1 MNGYYSD
8 RLSAERL
15 RACYEIAP
23 PAVRDYLEAEIAFVS
38 ERIRRSDRVL
48 ELGCGYG
55 RVLKRLAA
63 KAGRAFGIDTS
74 AASLRMAAGFLAGEP
89 SVCLAAMDASHL
101 SFRNGVFDATLCVQN
116 GISAFHADPSEL
128 LSEALRVTRPAGIV
142 LFSSYAA
149 RFWHERLAWF
159 RLQAAAGLIG
169 EIDEEA
175 TDHGVIV
182 CKDGFRATTVDDGGF
197 RAFAAVLGVR
207 PRLTE
212 VAGSSLFC
220 EIMVP
225 SKEPVGDS
233 G

>member
-1 MNGYYSD
+1 MTGYYSE

-38 ERIRRSDRVL
+38 ERISPSDRVL

-55 RVLKRLAA
+55 RVLKRLAV

-74 AASLRMAAGFLAGEP
+74 IASLSMAAGFLAGQP
-89 SVCLAAMDASHL
+89 NTGLAAMDASCL
-101 SFRNGVFDATLCVQN
+101 AFEAGAFDATVCVQN
-116 GISAFHADPSEL
+116 GISAFHADQRKL
-128 LSEALRVTRPAGIV
+128 LGEALRVTRPAGLV
-142 LFSSYAA
+142 LFSSYAE
-149 RFWHERLAWF
+149 RFWPERLAWF
-159 RLQAAAGLIG
+159 RMQAAAGLIG

-175 TDHGVIV
+175 TGHGVLV
-182 CKDGFRATTVDDGGF
+182 CKDGFRATTVDEGGF
-197 RAFAAVLGVR
+197 KELAASLSVS
-207 PRLTE
+207 PRLWQ

-220 EIMVP
+220 EIVVP
-225 SKEPVGDS
+225 SKGPFGGS